1 MIKFFNISYKFF
13 MDMMTSKENVY
24 VCIIVDDSSKVMRV
38 RADNIMQAL
47 NLIRKI
53 YNNCKGK
60 NVIVVK
66 EEFIK

>member
-1 MIKFFNISYKFF
+1 MLNRYWIV
-13 MDMMTSKENVY
+13 MVVSKENVY

-38 RADNIMQAL
+38 RADNIIQAL

-66 EEFIK
+66 EEFVEILTL

>member
-1 MIKFFNISYKFF
+1 MLNRYWIV
-13 MDMMTSKENVY
+13 MVVSKENVY
-24 VCIIVDDSSKVMRV
+24 VCIIVDDTSKVTRV

-47 NLIRKI
+47 NLVRRV

>member
-1 MIKFFNISYKFF
+1 MN
-13 MDMMTSKENVY
+13 MMTSKENVY

-38 RADNIMQAL
+38 RADNIIQAL

-66 EEFIK
+66 EEFVEILTL

>member
-1 MIKFFNISYKFF
+1 
-13 MDMMTSKENVY
+13 MMTSKENVY

-38 RADNIMQAL
+38 RADNIIQAL

-66 EEFIK
+66 EEFVEILTL

>member
-1 MIKFFNISYKFF
+1 MLNRYWIV
-13 MDMMTSKENVY
+13 MVVSKENVY
-24 VCIIVDDSSKVMRV
+24 VCIIVDDTSKVTRV

-66 EEFIK
+66 EEFVEILTL

>member
-1 MIKFFNISYKFF
+1 MN
-13 MDMMTSKENVY
+13 MMTSKENVY

-38 RADNIMQAL
+38 RADNIIQAL

>member
-1 MIKFFNISYKFF
+1 MN
-13 MDMMTSKENVY
+13 MMTSKENVY

-66 EEFIK
+66 EEFIEILTL

>member
-1 MIKFFNISYKFF
+1 MLNRYWIV
-13 MDMMTSKENVY
+13 MVVSKENVY
-24 VCIIVDDSSKVMRV
+24 VCIIVDDTSKVTRV

-47 NLIRKI
+47 NLVRRV

-66 EEFIK
+66 EEFVEILTL